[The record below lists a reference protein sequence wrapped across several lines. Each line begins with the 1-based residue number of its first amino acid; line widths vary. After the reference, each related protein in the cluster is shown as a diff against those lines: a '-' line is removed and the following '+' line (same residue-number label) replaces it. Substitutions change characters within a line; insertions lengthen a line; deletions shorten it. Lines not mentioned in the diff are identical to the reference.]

1 MRQIIFFFIRN
12 KNFLLFVFLFLFSV
26 GLTIRT
32 HSFHKNVYV
41 SSSNVISGTI
51 YSIRNNIVGYFGL
64 RKEIRKLV
72 EENAELRKSN
82 EHYKSVTILLPD
94 SSLTFFKYTFT
105 SAEVI
110 NNNFAGAKNN
120 LTINKGSK
128 DSLQIDLGVVSSKGI
143 VGIINNV
150 SEKYATVQSI
160 LNTKSQINSK
170 LKNSQHF
177 GSLVWDMKDPNVVQL
192 IDIPRLADIAIGDT
206 VVTGGMSTIFPK
218 DILIGSIKDFSLE
231 EDENYYHIDVQLFN
245 DMTDLKNVY
254 IIDNKER
261 EEIRTLEKMVEDA
274 EQ

>member
-32 HSFHKNVYV
+32 HSFHKSAFVN
-41 SSSNVISGTI
+41 SSNYVSGTI
-51 YSIRNNIVGYFGL
+51 YSVKNDIVGYFGL
-64 RKEIRKLV
+64 RKEIKKLV
-72 EENAELRKSN
+72 DENTALRTKIDLNKS
-82 EHYKSVTILLPD
+82 SSIPPLD
-94 SSLTFFKYTFT
+94 SSVAFSKYTYAT
-105 SAEVI
+105 AEVI
-110 NNNFAGAKNN
+110 NNNYAGSKNY
-120 LTINKGSK
+120 LTINKGSR
-128 DSLQIDLGVVSSKGI
+128 DSLHIDLGVISSKGI

-150 SEKYATVQSI
+150 SRKYATVQSI

-177 GSLVWDMKDPNVVQL
+177 GSLVWNTKDPNVVQL
-192 IDIPRLADIAIGDT
+192 IDIPRLAKIAVGDT

-218 DILIGSIKDFSLE
+218 GILIGAIKNFTLE
-231 EDENYYHIDVQLFN
+231 EDENYFQVDVQLFN

-254 IIDNKER
+254 IIENNDAD
-261 EEIRTLEKMVEDA
+261 EIKILEKQMKDA

>member
-32 HSFHKNVYV
+32 HSFHKNAYV

-51 YSIRNNIVGYFGL
+51 YSIKNNIIGYFGL

-72 EENAELRKSN
+72 EENAELRKSIQRYN
-82 EHYKSVTILLPD
+82 SGTILLPD
-94 SSLTFFKYTFT
+94 SSLTFYKYTF
-105 SAEVI
+105 SAAEVI
-110 NNNFAGAKNN
+110 NNNYAGTKNN
-120 LTINKGSK
+120 ITINKGSK
-128 DSLQIDLGVVSSKGI
+128 DSLHIDLGVVSSKGI

-177 GSLVWDMKDPNVVQL
+177 GSLVWNAKDPNVVQL
-192 IDIPRLADIAIGDT
+192 IDIPRLADIAVGDT

-218 DILIGSIKDFSLE
+218 DIPIGAIKDFSLE
-231 EDENYYHIDVQLFN
+231 KDENYYRIDVQLFN

-254 IIDNKER
+254 IIDNNDR